1 MNKGWRVVSV
11 RVWWGIYIERER
23 ERKDEGGFDSSK
35 ETGKGGL
42 DESEAL
48 DLVMWGGSRMGV
60 CHAEDL
66 VK

>member
-1 MNKGWRVVSV
+1 MGD
-11 RVWWGIYIERER
+11 IYREIERE
-23 ERKDEGGFDSSK
+23 EGGRRFRLFERDG
-35 ETGKGGL
+35 ERRL

>member
-1 MNKGWRVVSV
+1 MGDIN
-11 RVWWGIYIERER
+11 RER
-23 ERKDEGGFDSSK
+23 ERAR
-35 ETGKGGL
+35 GKAVSTLRKRRERRL

>member
-1 MNKGWRVVSV
+1 MGD
-11 RVWWGIYIERER
+11 IYRER
-23 ERKDEGGFDSSK
+23 ERGRGKGEGGFDSSK